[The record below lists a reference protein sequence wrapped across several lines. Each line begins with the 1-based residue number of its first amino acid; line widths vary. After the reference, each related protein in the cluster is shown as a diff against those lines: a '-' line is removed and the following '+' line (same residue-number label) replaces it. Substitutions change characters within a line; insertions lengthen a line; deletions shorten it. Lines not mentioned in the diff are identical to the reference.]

1 MVAKATAQWCWRHR
15 SPGAWH
21 PCQAPPFAVA
31 SKVMPHARPTTGPR
45 RRRPRGVVIL
55 TEFAHALTFIPL
67 LLLGIFL
74 LLLLPI
80 TLPLAAELERACARL
95 AGARAPSSRPPG
107 RRLRSWLVT
116 RARQPSCWTRDLP
129 LVLVGGALCA
139 PSLLVT
145 VVGAALSA
153 ILCALPSRLSAEAP
167 LKLHLF
173 AWSADISSAGQGW
186 WLIPLGAVC
195 LAAACGLLYALGRL
209 RARFA
214 QALSDSSQEKR
225 LATLTAEVGHLT
237 AGRATLVDAFDA
249 ERTRIERDLHD
260 GAQQELVAL
269 TMGLGM
275 ARVRALADEGETG
288 AGRQALL
295 ADLDTAQDRAEAA
308 LRSLRETVHG
318 IRPAVLT
325 ERGLGAALRDLASRA
340 PLPTTVSV
348 TDVEEHLDALTSPVA
363 TAVYFAVSEALT
375 NAARHAG
382 DGATATVQLDVGAQG
397 LSAVV
402 IDDGCGGADPS
413 AAGSTGLAGM
423 AQRLES
429 VGGRLTIDSAPGT
442 GTRLTITAPLTPPW
456 AEGAAPA
463 ATAHPAR

>member
-21 PCQAPPFAVA
+21 PCQAPPLAVA

-95 AGARAPSSRPPG
+95 AGAQAPSSRPPG

-249 ERTRIERDLHD
+249 ERARVERDLHD

-325 ERGLGAALRDLASRA
+325 ERGLGAALRDLAGRA

-429 VGGRLTIDSAPGT
+429 VGGRLTIDSAPGA

-463 ATAHPAR
+463 ATVHPAR